1 MPWSESKGLKDLAGE
16 KVLNA
21 MGDVLGRLRFSGV
34 AMVVPERNEQQ
45 NRLLDGLRCA
55 AGVVSGRERLASVSG
70 GYGEHT
76 RVIGEGNGI
85 LGRIDQGDRAGLDQ
99 SSRSKG
105 RGLRESDGIDGE
117 ISGCGYRELVND
129 LSVIAAGRVRND
141 NRIREPTLRV
151 RPVNAGLRNNA
162 RRLGVDINEVSGWIE
177 GLQRSS
183 QIDVLDG
190 LDAETTRPGEFDS

>member
-16 KVLNA
+16 KKLDA
-21 MGDVLGRLRFSGV
+21 MSDVLGWLSFSGV
-34 AMVVPERNEQQ
+34 AVVVPERNEQQ

-55 AGVVSGRERLASVSG
+55 AGVVSGRKRQASVSG

-76 RVIGEGNGI
+76 LITSKGNRVASGV
-85 LGRIDQGDRAGLDQ
+85 DQGDRAGLNLR
-99 SSRSKG
+99 SSNEG
-105 RGLRESDGIDGE
+105 RGLGESEVERRRGRHYQCVGDQCIVT
-117 ISGCGYRELVND
+117 S
-129 LSVIAAGRVRND
+129 GRVRND
-141 NRIREPTLRV
+141 NRIRQPTLRV

-162 RRLGVDINEVSGWIE
+162 RGLGVDINEVSGWIE
-177 GLQRSS
+177 GLQHSS